1 MKTTLKVLFVASIS
15 IVSLTSVTL
24 LPVAAVD
31 TPDEQF
37 VVPLSPSGDRYTALY
52 VQDNGALR
60 NPVVKLE
67 AKDSLS
73 HTANDEISSL
83 ITCKQIGEDGCDL
96 NKYLQFD
103 TVLSR
108 CDNLNNHDCVNS
120 VLASNDSGEIFQVN
134 YLDKYPVSPPYIF
147 KGDPK
152 INLPNGGTSFLVD
165 IPELPHGGGTA
176 YLVTVAMSGSKD
188 FGENRF
194 TINNFQAGIFAVS
207 KISVNCKLPG
217 PENDW
222 KAHGLKVYGTAHT
235 TGGCFTPGVKTQPP
249 CVQMDTNSCLISWP
263 LPTEINFGLTI
274 KLTTN
279 VTGWLHGR
287 LTDVEA
293 KIETAGD
300 GDQLITVSG
309 KPTKVPGI
317 FAYFKKSAFPAELAK
332 LYAEDPNGADE
343 NGMGWDDG
351 SNQPL
356 VDGNP
361 YSILKGIYN
370 YDEGSFKEILTWIN
384 VIGDKATFSPTSWSL
399 RTIQGGRE
407 YSNCL
412 KDSTKLAGIVTTNA
426 TMYIGTPPIFNTST
440 QTLEYKVAAPHLT
453 STGDV
458 FRGTY
463 NLAIRSEV
471 ARCIYKFTNA
481 PVSGSISVISS
492 DGSTTVA
499 TTALGEK
506 NGWIY
511 LSANG
516 FTFSSPTIKI
526 KLTQASSK
534 KLTSSSITCQKGS
547 TLKTVKGI
555 NPKCPKGY
563 VLKKI

>member
-1 MKTTLKVLFVASIS
+1 MKRLLKFSFTALVSTIFLTSIS
-15 IVSLTSVTL
+15 FPHAI
-24 LPVAAVD
+24 AVD

-37 VVPLSPSGDRYTALY
+37 VIPLSPSGDRYTALY

-67 AKDSLS
+67 AKDSIS
-73 HTANDEISSL
+73 HRADDEISSL
-83 ITCKQIGEDGCDL
+83 VVCKQVGANGCDL
-96 NKYLQFD
+96 DKYLQFD

-108 CDNLNNHDCVNS
+108 CDSFNIHNCVS
-120 VLASNDSGEIFQVN
+120 AVSAINDSGKKFQVD
-134 YLDKYPVSPPYIF
+134 YLDKYPASQPYSYI
-147 KGDPK
+147 GDIK
-152 INLPNGGTSFLVD
+152 LNLPNGGTSFLVD
-165 IPELPHGGGTA
+165 IPDLPHGGGTN
-176 YLVTVAMSGSKD
+176 YLVTVAMNGSKD
-188 FGENRF
+188 FKETRF
-194 TINNFQAGIFAVS
+194 KITDFQAGIFAVS
-207 KISVNCKLPG
+207 KLSVNCTLPG

-222 KAHGLKVYGTAHT
+222 KAHGLKVMGRAHT
-235 TGGCFTPGVKTQPP
+235 TGGCFSPGIRTQPP
-249 CVQMDTNSCLISWP
+249 CVQMDTSSCLISWP

-274 KLTTN
+274 KLSTI

-287 LTDVEA
+287 VTDVEA
-293 KIETAGD
+293 KIETADD

-317 FAYFKKSAFPAELAK
+317 FAYFKKSQFPAELAK
-332 LYAEDPNGADE
+332 LYSQDPNGADG
-343 NGMGWDDG
+343 NGMGWNDG

-399 RTIQGGRE
+399 RTIQSGNE

-426 TMYIGTPPIFNTST
+426 TMYIGAPPTFNKSS

-453 STGDV
+453 SSGEV

-463 NLAIRSEV
+463 NLAIRSEI
-471 ARCIYKFTNA
+471 ARCIYKFTSA
-481 PVSGSISVISS
+481 PVSGTISVINS

-516 FTFSSPTIKI
+516 FTFSSPIIKI
-526 KLTQASSK
+526 KLTQVSNK
-534 KLTSSSITCQKGS
+534 KLSPTSIACYRGNKI
-547 TLKTVKGI
+547 KNIKGI

-563 VLKKI
+563 MVKKI